1 MVSPEAVVRY
11 PEEQARCNHVPSVPP
26 SKQSSLPVLF
36 PPFSL
41 AVPAPRRYLSGAQL
55 VTVCPVARQHFEL
68 LSPGFQVQLH
78 PHHWGSGE
86 MG

>member
-1 MVSPEAVVRY
+1 MVSPEAGDRY
-11 PEEQARCNHVPSVPP
+11 PEEQACCNHRHHVPAVSP
-26 SKQSSLPVLF
+26 SKQSSLPVLS

-41 AVPAPRRYLSGAQL
+41 AVPAPRTYLAGAQL

-78 PHHWGSGE
+78 PHN
-86 MG
+86 